1 MTMTSNLDAN
11 GVARYPVGSWP
22 IVDPQSGEVLI
33 DSDGRRSYATS
44 VAFGPSI
51 GKNIILAYL
60 PYEHCEVGKKLVMEY
75 FNEPFPIEVEAVGY
89 QPLYDPSNAKPKS

>member
-1 MTMTSNLDAN
+1 M
-11 GVARYPVGSWP
+11 
-22 IVDPQSGEVLI
+22 
-33 DSDGRRSYATS
+33 
-44 VAFGPSI
+44 I

-60 PYEHCEVGKKLVMEY
+60 PYEYCEVGKKLVMEY

>member
-1 MTMTSNLDAN
+1 MNAVMPNY
-11 GVARYPVGSWP
+11 GYPTVSFER
-22 IVDPQSGEVLI
+22 GEGAYLF
-33 DSDGRRSYATS
+33 DTDGRRSYATS

-60 PYEHCEVGKKLVMEY
+60 PYEYCKVGKKLVMEY